1 MNIFTIAY
9 YNIIRFFRDKKSFIY
24 MLALPIILILI
35 LGSALDSNFK
45 VNSIDRTKVVYI
57 NKDRG
62 DISKNFDEFLDN
74 KEVKELIEVERM
86 DSYESAFKEL
96 NDDKI
101 KAIIYIKEDYSDKV
115 KKEEKAPIEV
125 IGSNSNSFR
134 FFLVKN
140 LVSSFI
146 EGANTSEALAKISD
160 GKELRLQRWD
170 NITEES
176 ISLDGKRP
184 KAVDYYAVTMMVMI
198 IMYGASY
205 GVAEIGENYMN
216 PVGKRINSTPIKSY
230 ENFLGKTIAIVFTMS
245 FQFIALILFS
255 KYVYKAN
262 FGNHIFFVIFV
273 CFSLSILS
281 TFLGVALCLIFKD
294 KVVAGRI
301 LNIIVPI
308 FTFISGG
315 YFVVDGM
322 FSNGLIKKLL
332 YISPNYLAQNA
343 IFNNIYGGAAGET
356 QVCILALWIMIL
368 VLLVVSVF
376 AGRRFEK

>member
-1 MNIFTIAY
+1 MNILTIAY

-45 VNSIDRTKVVYI
+45 INSIDRTKVVYV
-57 NKDRG
+57 NKDG
-62 DISKNFDEFLDN
+62 GNISKNFDEFLDN
-74 KEVKELIEVERM
+74 KEVKELIEVEKM
-86 DSYESAFKEL
+86 DSYQLAFKEL

-101 KAIIYIKEDYSDKV
+101 KAIIYINEDYSDKV
-115 KKEEKAPIEV
+115 KKGEKAPIEV

-160 GKELRLQRWD
+160 RKELRLQRWD

-216 PVGKRINSTPIKSY
+216 PVGKRINSTPLKGY

-255 KYVYKAN
+255 KYAYKAN
-262 FGNHIFFVIFV
+262 FGSHILFVIFV

-322 FSNGLIKKLL
+322 FSSGLIKKLL
-332 YISPNYLAQNA
+332 YISPNYLAQKA